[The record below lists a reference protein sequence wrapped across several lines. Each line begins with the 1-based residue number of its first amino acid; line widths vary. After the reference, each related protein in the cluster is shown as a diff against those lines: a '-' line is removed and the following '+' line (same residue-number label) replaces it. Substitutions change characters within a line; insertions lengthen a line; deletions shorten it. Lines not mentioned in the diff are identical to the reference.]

1 MAKKVFATYE
11 EWDLAS
17 VPIPPR
23 SKLYSLKPVGVGTP
37 WVESLTSYV
46 ARLAEAHC
54 LYSGVLMHEVVVPQI
69 SGYSPLDLQHHL
81 YRRDGHQSNLVN
93 ATGIR
98 AMYMIQ
104 ALEMLTQ
111 RSDFRYLTLLPFADV
126 LYIRGLIRPTKAW
139 CPVCYEEWRRAGK
152 VPYDPL
158 LWVLEEVSAC
168 AHHHQ
173 RLLLRCPYQDCAKF
187 LPPLGWRSRPG
198 YCNYCQRWLGVSQSG
213 AQTANSSLDKSE
225 LIWQQW
231 VTEALGTLLA
241 HIPISPYPER
251 QQVINGVIHIIRQIA
266 GGSTI
271 TVARTLGM
279 SRSIVSHWYL
289 DQRLPQIGA
298 LLRLCYQFNLSLSD
312 LLWKETTELSP
323 CTKDEVLPLRL
334 AKRRSPT
341 PSNRGAIFQALEDI
355 LASDEKPPPSLRE
368 VAERLKCTDRFLY
381 RCHQTACYEITSR
394 YRAYL
399 QQRKEARMEQNRQ
412 EIRQLALE
420 LHSRGISLRRRLFEQ
435 YLPRPG
441 ILRHP
446 GMREFTNEVSCEL
459 NQML

>member
-1 MAKKVFATYE
+1 MFTKVVATYE
-11 EWDLAS
+11 EWDLA
-17 VPIPPR
+17 PLTIPSR
-23 SKLYSLKPVGVGTP
+23 SMLYSLDPVGLGTP
-37 WVESLTSYV
+37 WVESLTGYV

-54 LYSGVLMHEVVVPQI
+54 VYSGVLMHEVIVPQI
-69 SGYSPLDLQHHL
+69 PGYSPLETQHHL

-98 AMYMIQ
+98 AAYVIQ

-111 RSDFRYLTLLPFADV
+111 RSDFRYLTLLPCADV

-139 CPVCYEEWRRAGK
+139 CPACYEEWRESGR
-152 VPYDPL
+152 VLYDPL
-158 LWVLEEVSAC
+158 LWVLEDVSAC
-168 AHHHQ
+168 VRHHQ
-173 RLLLRCPYQDCAKF
+173 RLLLRCPYQDCSKF

-198 YCNYCQRWLGVSQSG
+198 YCNYCQRWLGVSQSD
-213 AQTANSSLDKSE
+213 AQIANSSLEKSE
-225 LIWQQW
+225 LVWQQW
-231 VTEALGTLLA
+231 VTEALGELLA
-241 HIPISPYPER
+241 RISVSPHPLR
-251 QQVINGVIHIIRQIA
+251 QQVIDGVIHIIRQVA

-271 TVARTLGM
+271 TLARTLGM

-298 LLRLCYQFNLSLSD
+298 LLRLCYQCNLSLSD
-312 LLWKETTELSP
+312 LLWKETTELAP
-323 CTKDEVLPLRL
+323 CTKDEMLPLCL

-341 PSNRGAIFQALEDI
+341 PSDRGNIFQALENI
-355 LASDEKPPPSLRE
+355 LASDENPPPSLRE
-368 VAERLKCTDRFLY
+368 VAERLKCTYRFLY
-381 RCHQTACYEITSR
+381 TCHQTACYEITSR

-399 QQRKEARMEQNRQ
+399 RQRKEARMEQDRQ
-412 EIRQLALE
+412 EIKQLALE

-441 ILRHP
+441 LLRHP
-446 GMREFTNEVSCEL
+446 GMREFTNEMCQEL